1 MIYRE
6 YVEELHR
13 KVEDGLEVIFSMQGI
28 IDTQSEE
35 IQRLQ
40 RRIMELEP
48 CDKTALELLGDEPV
62 FTHELQLGGVVTT
75 DDIRPP
81 EKRSEVASSK
91 KRVKKAEK
99 LFNDHFDPSG
109 NPKTIKGEKLS
120 AKYAY

>member
-6 YVEELHR
+6 YVEQIHR
-13 KVEDGLEVIFSMQGI
+13 KIEEDLEVIHSMQGI

-48 CDKTALELLGDEPV
+48 CDKTALEELGEETV
-62 FTHELQLGGVVTT
+62 FTAELRRDTMP
-75 DDIRPP
+75 PP
-81 EKRSEVASSK
+81 EKVPVIAASR

-99 LFNDHFDPSG
+99 MFNDHFDSSG

-120 AKYAY
+120 AKYGY

>member
-1 MIYRE
+1 MIYKE

-13 KVEDGLEVIFSMQGI
+13 KMESGLEVIFSMQGM

-48 CDKTALELLGDEPV
+48 CEKTALEQWGE
-62 FTHELQLGGVVTT
+62 
-75 DDIRPP
+75 DITVSMAEDMAKNRVPP
-81 EKRSEVASSK
+81 EKIPEVKASRI
-91 KRVKKAEK
+91 RVKKAEK
-99 LFNDHFDPSG
+99 LFNDHFEPSG

-120 AKYAY
+120 AKYTY

>member
-6 YVEELHR
+6 YVEQMHR
-13 KVEDGLEVIFSMQGI
+13 KIEEGLEVIHSMQGI

-48 CDKTALELLGDEPV
+48 CDKTALELLGEETV
-62 FTHELQLGGVVTT
+62 FTAELNRDTMP
-75 DDIRPP
+75 PP
-81 EKRSEVASSK
+81 EKVPEVAASK
-91 KRVKKAEK
+91 KRVKKAEE
-99 LFNDHFDPSG
+99 LFNNHWDASG

-120 AKYAY
+120 AKYKY

>member
-6 YVEELHR
+6 YVEQIHR
-13 KVEDGLEVIFSMQGI
+13 KIEEDLEVIHSMQGI

-48 CDKTALELLGDEPV
+48 CDKTALEMWGEETV
-62 FTHELQLGGVVTT
+62 FTAEEKR
-75 DDIRPP
+75 DSRIPP
-81 EKRSEVASSK
+81 EKIPPVAASR
-91 KRVKKAEK
+91 KRVRKAEE
-99 LFNDHFDPSG
+99 LFNNHFDPSG

-120 AKYAY
+120 AKYKS

>member
-1 MIYRE
+1 MTYKQ
-6 YVEELHR
+6 YVTELHM
-13 KVEDGLEVIFSMQGI
+13 KIEGGLEIIEDMQSI

-40 RRIMELEP
+40 RRVMELEP

-62 FTHELQLGGVVTT
+62 FSHELSREDGF
-75 DDIRPP
+75 IPP
-81 EKRSEVASSK
+81 EKKPEVAASK
-91 KRVKKAEK
+91 KRVRKAEK

-120 AKYAY
+120 AKYTY